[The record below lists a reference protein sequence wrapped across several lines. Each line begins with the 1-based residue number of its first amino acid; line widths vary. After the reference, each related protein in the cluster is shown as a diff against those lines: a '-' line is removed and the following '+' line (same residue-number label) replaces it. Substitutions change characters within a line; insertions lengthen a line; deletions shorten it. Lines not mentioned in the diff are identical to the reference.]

1 MTVEK
6 KNPEMSSSAGNFLS
20 VVIPTTEYE
29 NNRRNISELILKA
42 GSINADVVLVLDS
55 CGEKDFEDAKEL
67 SESLNVKVKVVT
79 TNCRNPGGA
88 RNSGLQL
95 CSSKWIVFWDSDDNP
110 VQNALLDMI
119 NAAEE
124 NSCSIAIGGYREVI
138 FNSSSDIYKYGK
150 SSARLNERN
159 WQFEV
164 GVSPGLWRF
173 AFKFESL
180 KDIEFP
186 DLRMGEDQV
195 FLQRVFHEI
204 HKLYFSE
211 ETVYQ
216 YHIGSANQLTAV
228 KKNLDDLKS
237 AIIFGKKELRLVDR
251 KYRRLAKI
259 MLIRQ
264 CITLLVFCKSTGRQY
279 LRYSSYLLGY
289 LLRDVPTSIR
299 IVIRILGN
307 AFKNRKKRGI
317 NA

>member
-1 MTVEK
+1 MKVEK
-6 KNPEMSSSAGNFLS
+6 KNPEISSNSSNFLS

-29 NNRRNISELILKA
+29 TNRRNISELILKA

-55 CGEKDFEDAKEL
+55 CGEKDFEDAKKL
-67 SESLNVKVKVVT
+67 SESLNVKVRVVT

-88 RNSGLQL
+88 RNSGLQH
-95 CSSKWIVFWDSDDNP
+95 CRSKWIVFWDSDDDP
-110 VQNALLDMI
+110 VQNALLEMI
-119 NAAEE
+119 NEAEE
-124 NSCSIAIGGYREVI
+124 NACSIAIGGYREVI
-138 FNSSSDIYKYGK
+138 VNSSFDFYKHGK
-150 SSARLNERN
+150 SSAKLNERN

-173 AFKFESL
+173 AFKFEFL

-204 HKLYFSE
+204 RNLYFSE
-211 ETVYQ
+211 ETVYK
-216 YHIGSANQLTAV
+216 YHIGSASQLTAGN
-228 KKNLDDLKS
+228 KNLDDLKS
-237 AIIFGKKELRLVDR
+237 AIIFGNRELRCVDR
-251 KYRRLAKI
+251 RYRRLARI

-264 CITLLVFCKSTGRQY
+264 CITLIVFCKCTGRQY
-279 LRYSSYLLGY
+279 LRYSFYLLGY

-299 IVIRILGN
+299 MAIRILGN
-307 AFKNRKKRGI
+307 AFKNRLRGI